1 MSKKPFTLE
10 NLRDDR
16 ACKTGLALVTP
27 LIEAGEDVASAL
39 LDNCHDDWFR
49 WALARGYGVESARRP
64 WRTWDDEGFVYA
76 ISGNRGTSTSGNYGT
91 STSGNCGTSTSG
103 DCGKSTSGYRGKSTS
118 GNRGKSTSG
127 NYGTSTSGNY
137 GTSTSGDCGSA
148 SAGVGGMIV
157 LGWHD
162 GYRRSRVT
170 VGYVGENGIK
180 PDTMYRLNGEGE
192 FEEVVDEHI

>member
-76 ISGNRGTSTSGNYGT
+76 ISGNRGKSTSGNYGT
-91 STSGNCGTSTSG
+91 STSGDYGT
-103 DCGKSTSGYRGKSTS
+103 STS

-127 NYGTSTSGNY
+127 NYGKSTSGNY

-192 FEEVVDEHI
+192 FEEVVNE

>member
-16 ACKTGLALVTP
+16 ACKTGLAFITP

-76 ISGNRGTSTSGNYGT
+76 ISGYRGTSTSGNYGT

-103 DCGKSTSGYRGKSTS
+103 DCGK
-118 GNRGKSTSG
+118 
-127 NYGTSTSGNY
+127 STSGNY

-162 GYRRSRVT
+162 GYRRRVT

>member
-16 ACKTGLALVTP
+16 ACKTGLAFVTP

-91 STSGNCGTSTSG
+91 STSGNCG
-103 DCGKSTSGYRGKSTS
+103 
-118 GNRGKSTSG
+118 
-127 NYGTSTSGNY
+127 
-137 GTSTSGDCGSA
+137 SA

-192 FEEVVDEHI
+192 FEEVVDE

>member
-16 ACKTGLALVTP
+16 ACKTGLAFVTP

-103 DCGKSTSGYRGKSTS
+103 DCG
-118 GNRGKSTSG
+118 
-127 NYGTSTSGNY
+127 
-137 GTSTSGDCGSA
+137 SA

-192 FEEVVDEHI
+192 FEEVVDE